1 MTGNASPASG
11 HNGGMN
17 FQKYLV
23 PVGAVVGMGLAWQ
36 TWGVVGLALVATGL
50 VTWVMLHFTR
60 ALQVLKRAAD
70 RPVGFVASAVMFNA
84 KLKTG
89 VNLLH
94 VVAMTKSLGEQQ
106 SPKDTQPEVFRWTD
120 EGKSFVDCLFQGGK
134 LVKWTLTRP
143 DQTEEA
149 PTP

>member
-1 MTGNASPASG
+1 
-11 HNGGMN
+11 MN

-23 PVGAVVGMGLAWQ
+23 PAGAVVAMGLAWQ
-36 TWGVVGLALVATGL
+36 TWGVIGLALVATGL

-70 RPVGFVASAVMFNA
+70 RPVGFVASAIMLNA
-84 KLKTG
+84 KLKKG
-89 VNLLH
+89 VSLLH

-120 EGKSFVDCLFQGGK
+120 GGKSRVDCVFQDGK
-134 LVKWTLTRP
+134 LVQWTLTRP
-143 DQTEEA
+143 DQTEEGPA
-149 PTP
+149 P